1 MRITPRI
8 TVPLRTPV
16 GNVYLGANIHPG
28 QARAPRTNR
37 APYAPA
43 TQAQRVRQARP
54 SVVQGGRRQP
64 TVGDRLLVA
73 LAMVLA
79 AILGLVAMVLVAMAM
94 GVVPATPTNTA
105 TTVPTQSTT
114 VTSTAPAHGVLARSS
129 TGQ

>member
-37 APYAPA
+37 PAYAPA
-43 TQAQRVRQARP
+43 VQAQRVRQARP

-73 LAMVLA
+73 LAMVLG
-79 AILGLVAMVLVAMAM
+79 AILAMVAMSLLAMAA
-94 GVVPATPTNTA
+94 GVLPATPTGAA
-105 TTVPTQSTT
+105 TTVSTHSAA
-114 VTSTAPAHGVLARSS
+114 VTSTAPGHGVLARSS